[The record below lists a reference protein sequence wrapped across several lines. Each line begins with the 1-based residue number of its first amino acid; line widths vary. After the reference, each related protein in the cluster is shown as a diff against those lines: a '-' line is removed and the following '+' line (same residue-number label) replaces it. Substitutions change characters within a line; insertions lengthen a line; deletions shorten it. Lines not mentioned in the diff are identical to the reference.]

1 MTGAGSG
8 IGRFMSIK
16 FAQLG
21 ATVICTDLN
30 SETAEET
37 ANMIKCLFFVMFV
50 FLLYCIYF
58 ICSTGERFHYCFRIF
73 FYHNLRTGCCIP
85 LFIKTKISYTF
96 LRY

>member
-50 FLLYCIYF
+50 FLLYCIYLEFALQGNVFTIASEYFF
-58 ICSTGERFHYCFRIF
+58 II
-73 FYHNLRTGCCIP
+73 I
-85 LFIKTKISYTF
+85 
-96 LRY
+96 

>member
-50 FLLYCIYF
+50 SYKGNVFTIASEYF
-58 ICSTGERFHYCFRIF
+58 
-73 FYHNLRTGCCIP
+73 
-85 LFIKTKISYTF
+85 FIII
-96 LRY
+96 

>member
-37 ANMIKCLFFVMFV
+37 ADMIKCSFDFF
-50 FLLYCIYF
+50 FL
-58 ICSTGERFHYCFRIF
+58 
-73 FYHNLRTGCCIP
+73 
-85 LFIKTKISYTF
+85 ISS
-96 LRY
+96 